1 MEKKTNESEEKKSEL
16 IPTNLDIFKRYG
28 NISMKTAEQRRLEEE
43 QKSLDGKQEGNSAGN
58 NTGNIDGNKQGNDTS
73 NNTSNM
79 DGKTD
84 GNSASNEDGKAH
96 GNTDGNVTGN
106 VHGNNAGN
114 VHGNNAGNET
124 SNSTGNKKVDLP
136 VKEPRKYKKRSN
148 LLDEIRNEKKTRNK
162 ITIYLDRDIDDA
174 LKQIA
179 GITRN
184 GMKSE
189 YINRILR
196 DQMIKD
202 GLLEEE

>member
-1 MEKKTNESEEKKSEL
+1 MSEMNDNNPKKEEKKLKEL
-16 IPTNLDIFKRYG
+16 IPIDFTRFATP
-28 NISMKTAEQRRLEEE
+28 SMKTAEERRLEEE
-43 QKSLDGKQEGNSAGN
+43 QKSLDGKQDGNSAGN
-58 NTGNIDGNKQGNDTS
+58 DTGNINGNEHVNKTSNSTSNENGKIDG
-73 NNTSNM
+73 NNTSNI
-79 DGKTD
+79 DGK
-84 GNSASNEDGKAH
+84 EQ

-106 VHGNNAGN
+106 QPGNNTGN
-114 VHGNNAGNET
+114 DT
-124 SNSTGNKKVDLP
+124 SNITGNKKSNLP
-136 VKEPRKYKKRSN
+136 AKETRKYKKRSS
-148 LLDEIRNEKKTRNK
+148 LLDEIRSEKKTRNK

-202 GLLEEE
+202 GLLDEE

>member
-43 QKSLDGKQEGNSAGN
+43 QKSLDGKQDGNSAGN
-58 NTGNIDGNKQGNDTS
+58 DTGNIDGNEHVNKTS
-73 NNTSNM
+73 NSTSNKNGKIDGNNTSNI
-79 DGKTD
+79 DGK
-84 GNSASNEDGKAH
+84 EQ

-106 VHGNNAGN
+106 QPGNNTGN
-114 VHGNNAGNET
+114 DT
-124 SNSTGNKKVDLP
+124 SNSTGNKKSNLP
-136 VKEPRKYKKRSN
+136 AKETRKYKKRSS
-148 LLDEIRNEKKTRNK
+148 LLDEIRSEKKTRNK

-202 GLLEEE
+202 GLLDEE